1 MLFNNENK
9 KDDIENI
16 PSESKTESEL
26 DVPQEKDKSIEMK
39 KQFASIDF
47 DSHLD
52 SSMENLHR
60 QIMFNPPGG
69 VSEMV

>member
-1 MLFNNENK
+1 MLFNNEIK

>member
-1 MLFNNENK
+1 MLFNNEIK

-26 DVPQEKDKSIEMK
+26 NVPQEKDKSAEGK